1 MGAPT
6 TDGTTDPRAARRS
19 AMRRATLHL
28 VLGVALLD
36 TIAMGGYYLVIAHA
50 PDRTK
55 LIFTG
60 VWTVAT
66 ALVVAFL
73 LRRVRRVRSGRP
85 PAR

>member
-6 TDGTTDPRAARRS
+6 TNGTADPRAARRS

-28 VLGVALLD
+28 ILGVALLD
-36 TIAMGGYYLVIAHA
+36 TIAILGYYAVIVHA

-66 ALVVAFL
+66 ALVVAVL
-73 LRRVRRVRSGRP
+73 LRRVRRVRSGQSLR
-85 PAR
+85 